1 MGPGELTPSELR
13 SGELCS
19 ALPARATNAGRAPGA
34 TLLQVEDLS
43 KAFGSTQAL
52 DNVSL
57 TVLGGQVHGLVGEN
71 GSGKS
76 TLVKILAGYH
86 APGPGGR
93 IVVGDAVV
101 TGGLA
106 GVHSRQLG
114 LRFVHQDLGI
124 VPELSVT
131 ENLFV
136 DRFAA
141 ERRLGLRWQREHAKA
156 AALLASF
163 GVEVDPRRPIG
174 SLPAAER
181 AMVAIVRA
189 AEGLRTA
196 PGSSERRGVLVLD
209 EATASLPEAAR
220 RRLRAVVDEV
230 VGLGHGVLFVSHLP
244 DEVLAWADHVSVLRD
259 GRVVADRPTAGMT
272 EGDLI
277 ELIIGRR
284 LQDRSELARQDVGR
298 VGSALAVD
306 NLRGREVMDFSFA
319 VRAGEILGLTGL
331 VGSGYDE
338 VCQVLGGAM
347 PARAGTLEL
356 EGRRWP
362 LQAWSSR
369 RAVEEGMGF
378 VPQDRQR
385 QASSPRLTVS
395 ENISLSLLGRHR
407 GPLGLLRRRELRDE
421 VTNLLSEYRVVP
433 PDPELPLGSL
443 SGGNQQK
450 VVIAKAMA
458 ACPRVLVLL
467 EPTQGVDV
475 GARNDILAKL
485 RDVARQGTPVV
496 CGSTDASQLE
506 EVCDRVLVLQRG
518 KMAAELTGPEVN
530 EDRIVEETYRSP
542 A

>member
-1 MGPGELTPSELR
+1 MAAAT
-13 SGELCS
+13 SGTVSGLDD
-19 ALPARATNAGRAPGA
+19 ARPI
-34 TLLQVEDLS
+34 LLQVDDLS
-43 KAFGSTQAL
+43 KSFGNTQAL
-52 DNVSL
+52 DKVSL
-57 TVLGGQVHGLVGEN
+57 RVLGGRIHGLVGEN

-86 APGPGGR
+86 APDAGGR
-93 IVVGDAVV
+93 IVAGEV
-101 TGGLA
+101 TILGGLA

-124 VPELSVT
+124 VPELTVT

-141 ERRLGLRWQREHAKA
+141 ESRFALRWQQEHANA
-156 AALLASF
+156 ATLLASF

-189 AEGLRTA
+189 AEGLRSA
-196 PGSSERRGVLVLD
+196 PDAPDARERRGVLVLD

-220 RRLRAVVDEV
+220 QKLRAVVDEV
-230 VGLGHGVLFVSHLP
+230 VGLGHGVLFVSHFP
-244 DEVLAWADHVSVLRD
+244 DEVLEWAEHVTVLRD
-259 GRVVADRPTAGMT
+259 GRVVADKPTSGMT

-284 LQDRSELARQDVGR
+284 LQGR
-298 VGSALAVD
+298 TEVPLSGAGETGSALAVGG
-306 NLRGREVMDFSFA
+306 LRGREVAELSFA
-319 VRAGEILGLTGL
+319 MRAGEILGLTGL
-331 VGSGYDE
+331 IGSGYDE
-338 VCQVLGGAM
+338 VCQVLGGAV

-356 EGRRWP
+356 GGRLWQ
-362 LQAWSSR
+362 LHGWTSR
-369 RAVEEGMGF
+369 RAVQEGVGF

-395 ENISLSLLGRHR
+395 ENISLSILERHR
-407 GPLGLLRRRELRDE
+407 GPLGLLRRGQLRAEVAGLLRE
-421 VTNLLSEYRVVP
+421 YGVVP
-433 PDPELPLGSL
+433 PNPELPLGTL

-450 VVIAKAMA
+450 VVIAKAVA
-458 ACPRVLVLL
+458 ARPRVLVLL

-475 GARNDILAKL
+475 GARTDILAKI
-485 RDVARQGTPVV
+485 RDVARRGTPVV

-518 KMAAELTGPEVN
+518 KMVAELTGADVN
-530 EDRIVEETYRSP
+530 EDRIVEETYRSVV
-542 A
+542 